1 MGMSAPFVD
10 VSSSLQGFTFLL
22 GVYEPFNVVTKNA
35 LLHALAEQRIE
46 ASDEQVENLMRAY
59 NTLAP

>member
-1 MGMSAPFVD
+1 MHSRRLKV
-10 VSSSLQGFTFLL
+10 VTFLL

-35 LLHALAEQRIE
+35 LLHALAEQRIK
-46 ASDEQVENLMRAY
+46 ASDEQVENLMLAY